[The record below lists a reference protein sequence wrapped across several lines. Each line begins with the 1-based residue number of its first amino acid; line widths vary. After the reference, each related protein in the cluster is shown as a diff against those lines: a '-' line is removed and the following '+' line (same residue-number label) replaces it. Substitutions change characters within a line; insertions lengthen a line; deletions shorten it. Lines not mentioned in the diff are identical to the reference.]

1 MTDIDPVSLEPT
13 ADLKDELLQARISE
27 QEKDYITKEA
37 QKLRISLSAFTRMM
51 ILLWKGEINH
61 P

>member
-1 MTDIDPVSLEPT
+1 MVEIDPVSLEPIS
-13 ADLKDELLQARISE
+13 DIKQELLQVRVSE
-27 QEKDYITKEA
+27 QEKEYLVQEA

-51 ILLWKGEINH
+51 ILYWKGEINH